1 MGVWR
6 DPERGPWLDRWRRR
20 GELAAIAGF
29 TSGITTATTGH
40 SYAAAIGGV
49 VALIGVYLL
58 IAPEAGWWLPDRKQF
73 AQASQSRFIGSAMDF
88 TPSKD
93 AQEIARRLD
102 RIANALDPKQATPPS
117 GRWAVS
123 VACAECGR
131 SDPDSGERWKLYFAD
146 IGEVVIY
153 CPRCAEREFGAAGS
167 PAT

>member
-29 TSGITTATTGH
+29 TSALTTATTGH
-40 SYAAAIGGV
+40 PYAALAASL
-49 VALIGVYLL
+49 VALAGVYLL
-58 IAPEAGWWLPDRKQF
+58 IAPEAGWWLPDRKRF
-73 AQASQSRFIGSAMDF
+73 AQESQGRFVSSAMDF

-102 RIANALDPKQATPPS
+102 RIAAALDPERATTTPPS

-153 CPRCAEREFGAAGS
+153 CPACAQREFG
-167 PAT
+167 